1 MDVESIIKRMLILTS
16 IKNGTIDFD
25 FKDKSTFQKFF
36 EENNEIS
43 ISLFDY
49 IVYKI
54 VHYKLKKKKS
64 INENVIIISE
74 DYLKAHE
81 QIFKLDE
88 TNSFKDKIFLIPCLF
103 EYNNK
108 WGLMILFN
116 LYKEN
121 EEITV
126 KIISTKENKNIINK
140 EYMTN
145 DIINKINP
153 DIKINQIKYKIDL
166 YSFNEEYNS
175 NKFLFNFINEIIEK
189 DNKEIEEYITNLFDK
204 NLKGE
209 TRNNIMHNLSTSNDL
224 FSNIF
229 EEYNSEIKEMNKEKN
244 SFIDKF
250 AKKIVD
256 NIMNI
261 EIEKKDK
268 SSTENNINSRAND
281 DIFDLN
287 FKERNNKENCNNRKI
302 DDVTKNTIDDILDSV
317 LKDMKL
323 DKDNYKKKIKKKNK
337 IKFLRRNTF
346 NIQQRIDVIEE
357 EDKESSTSEK
367 PKEKI
372 IDNNIKSEKE
382 IKDEKIIVNNINNS
396 FEIEKR
402 ASNFSYNKENYDDS
416 KLKEG
421 EIDFEE
427 DNNIIIDE
435 NNEIINNPFE
445 ETNNKCD
452 INDIKEEDNIDK
464 DCKNAKNEM
473 NKKGTD
479 NNNIK
484 NKLYKDNVFDI
495 IGINNNKDNNKTDN
509 DLMVETDIKNNENN
523 DVYLSKKSNKAN
535 ENCNININKLN
546 KAVSF
551 NEICNNINILDKR
564 DSPKDNNRNRVK
576 DVIKNIKIQKYKKSN
591 IKPSAA
597 VQNVIN
603 KNSINNISINS
614 INAKNIIIINNTIF
628 TRDNKLPKEKKKEI
642 IRKEKV
648 PEDEKVPKDNYKKKS
663 SLFINISQIAEKF
676 PLDNAKM
683 CSPEHIKSLMKE
695 TFKSDETKYC
705 SKTIKID
712 KCRKNVFYRNYSN
725 VENRLN
731 KNKNI
736 NININNISDY
746 NLKTEKNYNKIKK
759 INEKTNSFYV
769 KNKKKSFINK
779 FNSINPNKTDKFVT
793 YTYRSQHNL
802 INNFDN
808 KNNFVNKNNNKSR
821 IDLNKKTFHLIK
833 SRSTNQNEKY
843 PKIMKQNKQKSI
855 INNKKNDNKKNFD
868 DDSCILF

>member
-103 EYNNK
+103 ESNNK

-145 DIINKINP
+145 DIIKKINP
-153 DIKINQIKYKIDL
+153 DIKINLIKYKIDL

-209 TRNNIMHNLSTSNDL
+209 TRNNIMYYLSTSNDL

-287 FKERNNKENCNNRKI
+287 FKEGNNKENCNNRKI

-323 DKDNYKKKIKKKNK
+323 DKNNYKKKIKKKNK

-357 EDKESSTSEK
+357 EDKESSTSEI

-445 ETNNKCD
+445 ETNIKCD
-452 INDIKEEDNIDK
+452 INDIKEEDNIDKDK

-484 NKLYKDNVFDI
+484 NKLYKGNVFDI

-509 DLMVETDIKNNENN
+509 DLMVETNIKNNENN
-523 DVYLSKKSNKAN
+523 EVYLSKKSNKAN

-591 IKPSAA
+591 IEPSAA

-683 CSPEHIKSLMKE
+683 CSPEHKKSLMKE
-695 TFKSDETKYC
+695 TFQNDETKYC

-712 KCRKNVFYRNYSN
+712 KCRKNIFYRNYSN

-731 KNKNI
+731 KN
-736 NININNISDY
+736 ININNISNY

-759 INEKTNSFYV
+759 INEKSNSFYG

-779 FNSINPNKTDKFVT
+779 YNNINPNMTDKFVT
-793 YTYRSQHNL
+793 YAYRSQHNL
-802 INNFDN
+802 IDNFDN
-808 KNNFVNKNNNKSR
+808 KNIFVNKNNNKSR
-821 IDLNKKTFHLIK
+821 IDLNKKAFHLIK
-833 SRSTNQNEKY
+833 SRSTYQNEKY

-855 INNKKNDNKKNFD
+855 INNKKNFD